1 MDETG
6 KTALSG
12 PRPSPTQSHNAGERG
27 SATQSTYS
35 PQLPE
40 REAEFHWP
48 EEVSVLAAGERGGLG
63 GQGTGEGGYS
73 RKVTSDN
80 CKHMP

>member
-12 PRPSPTQSHNAGERG
+12 PRPSPTPSHNAGERR
-27 SATQSTYS
+27 SETLNPYS

-48 EEVSVLAAGERGGLG
+48 EEASVLAAAKKGGLSR
-63 GQGTGEGGYS
+63 QGTGEGGYS

-80 CKHMP
+80 FKHMP